1 MPKYLIVMSEEER
14 AEWERKAK
22 EDGRTL
28 ASWIRYC
35 LNKANKKA
43 VVK

>member
-1 MPKYLIVMSEEER
+1 MSKYLIVMSDKER
-14 AEWERKAK
+14 ADWERKAK

-35 LNKANKKA
+35 LNKDTKK
-43 VVK
+43 K